1 MVVYTFTDVP
11 WVPGQFCLIA
21 AHQSSLAASAGDAA
35 LPLAA
40 ALDDAALVA
49 AAVELLLL
57 LLVVLLLHA
66 DSARASA
73 PMPAMVAVNFLAG
86 L

>member
-1 MVVYTFTDVP
+1 
-11 WVPGQFCLIA
+11 VPGQFCLIA

-35 LPLAA
+35 LPLA